1 MITTLLTQP
10 SKRERPTYWK
20 SHPVEIK
27 LGKDE
32 IKYKYGVFNRGN
44 GRVEWEGEVNRT
56 LDTRTNDQYDIWQN
70 NRRLYI
76 FNLNEFA
83 FIKCIYDAVNNENL
97 KVMQFQLLFRMDPVF
112 TFQFPKQFRSELLL
126 EALEYAQQ
134 DTFTSDIKP
143 IMAPVVAALV
153 RHNAMV
159 MVSFEWLRV
168 FRVAQF
174 ADPAYTFV
182 YGFIDAHYGK
192 EQISC
197 LLKEWPKIVKLHLD
211 RMDEL
216 EAFIQLLPLDN
227 TASALYANFIKVIP
241 EFRMIVVS
249 LFRDQI
255 IHLLKNPQ
263 GGWDQQ
269 NLHALGKLLKDGYL
283 YSEREYFIRV
293 LECVSQSTI
302 YNLLNMFPDLL
313 EYWLNSKFSNCRSQ
327 EVLKIC
333 QQWFK
338 RIISNLNYNYIMPLN
353 EGGRFIYIV
362 YEYLTRILTLLSER
376 SNIYKELLHIAGERI
391 KKCSHNHILFATVQ
405 IAKFSKS
412 ITNQFYNLET
422 VNVLV
427 SKEIRRIDKNLIE
440 MICLICG
447 QNEVNLENLDVSN
460 SISENLL
467 CHILTCLESQ
477 TPQIYTTDQQL
488 DIIKHTDF
496 WRMIFNAK
504 NNVTILHKHS
514 HVMKIRT
521 TISNFASAIVDKT
534 IDIKTLQAI
543 LSKSSDEHLYK
554 CLNVVNN
561 SNTKKT
567 FQSVIVTESNISAVR
582 KECNAY
588 EERLRHLKA
597 FYSTFCPPSKV
608 VDSYL
613 YTRDLEGKLK
623 MLSNISLNDTSSSHY
638 WG

>member
-1 MITTLLTQP
+1 
-10 SKRERPTYWK
+10 
-20 SHPVEIK
+20 
-27 LGKDE
+27 
-32 IKYKYGVFNRGN
+32 
-44 GRVEWEGEVNRT
+44 
-56 LDTRTNDQYDIWQN
+56 
-70 NRRLYI
+70 
-76 FNLNEFA
+76 
-83 FIKCIYDAVNNENL
+83 
-97 KVMQFQLLFRMDPVF
+97 MDPVF

-182 YGFIDAHYGK
+182 YGFIDAHY
-192 EQISC
+192 
-197 LLKEWPKIVKLHLD
+197 
-211 RMDEL
+211 
-216 EAFIQLLPLDN
+216 
-227 TASALYANFIKVIP
+227 
-241 EFRMIVVS
+241 
-249 LFRDQI
+249 
-255 IHLLKNPQ
+255 
-263 GGWDQQ
+263 
-269 NLHALGKLLKDGYL
+269 
-283 YSEREYFIRV
+283 
-293 LECVSQSTI
+293 
-302 YNLLNMFPDLL
+302 
-313 EYWLNSKFSNCRSQ
+313 
-327 EVLKIC
+327 
-333 QQWFK
+333 
-338 RIISNLNYNYIMPLN
+338 
-353 EGGRFIYIV
+353 
-362 YEYLTRILTLLSER
+362 
-376 SNIYKELLHIAGERI
+376 
-391 KKCSHNHILFATVQ
+391 
-405 IAKFSKS
+405 
-412 ITNQFYNLET
+412 
-422 VNVLV
+422 
-427 SKEIRRIDKNLIE
+427 E

-638 WG
+638 WGRHDDIIQMAEDIYEFSNSKTFIDIYETHLSQITDEINVDYVVNTLMPAVCEEHRKTFKKI